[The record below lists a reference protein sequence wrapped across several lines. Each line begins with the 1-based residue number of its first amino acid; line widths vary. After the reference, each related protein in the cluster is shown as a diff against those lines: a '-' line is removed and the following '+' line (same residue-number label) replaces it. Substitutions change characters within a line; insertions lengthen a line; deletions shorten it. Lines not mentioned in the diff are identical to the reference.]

1 MHVAC
6 GFCPVASH
14 VLARTRAQLCRA
26 RFAYPVRA
34 SVGDDMAEEG
44 SSASRAVSF
53 LHLTQQLKLT
63 PRTGWVNHGVDK
75 PESIADHMYRMS
87 LMAMVAAKEMP
98 GLDQN
103 RCVKLALIHD
113 LAEAIVGD
121 ITPHDPVSKEEKAKM
136 EADAMAKIRDML
148 GDSLGGEEVEA
159 LWHEYEDQVTDEAK
173 LLKDLDKL
181 EMIMQAGEYERAQG
195 KDLSQFFES
204 TAGKFTTPVGQAW
217 EAEIVARRKA

>member
-1 MHVAC
+1 
-6 GFCPVASH
+6 
-14 VLARTRAQLCRA
+14 
-26 RFAYPVRA
+26 
-34 SVGDDMAEEG
+34 MAEEG

-195 KDLSQFFES
+195 KNLSQFFES
-204 TAGKFTTPVGQAW
+204 TAGRFTTPVGRAW
-217 EAEIVARRKA
+217 EAEINARREKK

>member
-1 MHVAC
+1 
-6 GFCPVASH
+6 
-14 VLARTRAQLCRA
+14 
-26 RFAYPVRA
+26 
-34 SVGDDMAEEG
+34 MAEEA
-44 SSASRAVSF
+44 SSASRAISF
-53 LHLTQQLKLT
+53 LQLTQQLNLT
-63 PRTGWVNHGVDK
+63 PGTGWVKHGVSK

-204 TAGKFTTPVGQAW
+204 TAGKFTTPVGQTW

>member
-1 MHVAC
+1 M
-6 GFCPVASH
+6 
-14 VLARTRAQLCRA
+14 
-26 RFAYPVRA
+26 
-34 SVGDDMAEEG
+34 
-44 SSASRAVSF
+44 
-53 LHLTQQLKLT
+53 
-63 PRTGWVNHGVDK
+63 DK

-121 ITPHDPVSKEEKAKM
+121 ITPNDPVSKEEKNKM
-136 EADAMAKIRDML
+136 ESDAMAKIRAML
-148 GDSLGGEEVEA
+148 GDALGGEEMEA

-195 KDLSQFFES
+195 KDL
-204 TAGKFTTPVGQAW
+204 
-217 EAEIVARRKA
+217 

>member
-1 MHVAC
+1 M
-6 GFCPVASH
+6 
-14 VLARTRAQLCRA
+14 
-26 RFAYPVRA
+26 
-34 SVGDDMAEEG
+34 
-44 SSASRAVSF
+44 
-53 LHLTQQLKLT
+53 
-63 PRTGWVNHGVDK
+63 NHGVDK

-173 LLKDLDKL
+173 LLKDLDKPGYHQRGSTRGRRGR
-181 EMIMQAGEYERAQG
+181 ISRSFSSPPPGSSRRRWDRRGRRRSSRAGRL
-195 KDLSQFFES
+195 K
-204 TAGKFTTPVGQAW
+204 
-217 EAEIVARRKA
+217 R

>member
-1 MHVAC
+1 
-6 GFCPVASH
+6 
-14 VLARTRAQLCRA
+14 
-26 RFAYPVRA
+26 
-34 SVGDDMAEEG
+34 MAEEG

-204 TAGKFTTPVGQAW
+204 TAGTFTTSVGQAW

>member
-1 MHVAC
+1 MD
-6 GFCPVASH
+6 
-14 VLARTRAQLCRA
+14 R
-26 RFAYPVRA
+26 
-34 SVGDDMAEEG
+34 AEE
-44 SSASRAVSF
+44 
-53 LHLTQQLKLT
+53 LTLEEQLKLT

-204 TAGKFTTPVGQAW
+204 TAGKFTTPVGQTW